1 MSTAKG
7 RPPFRAD
14 HVGSLLRPAALRQAF
29 RRQAAKEIGDAEFCE
44 LQDQCI
50 RDVIAMQEQVGLK
63 VVTDGE
69 FRRGSYWGRFV
80 ERTDGFAI
88 KPASFKFRN
97 DAGHEVEFTAPY
109 ATRKIKRLQSLALD
123 EYMFLRG
130 ATKLTGKITLPAPS
144 TMHFYRC
151 NDYADR
157 AAYPD
162 VNSFFTDLA
171 KVFRQEITELAK
183 AGCNYV
189 QLDEVAVALLCDPA
203 IRDEIKRSGS
213 EPDVLVDLY
222 IKSIND
228 AVAECPS
235 EVMVGVHMC
244 RGNFKGHYLGAG
256 GYESVAERFFE
267 GTKVNHFL
275 LEYDTPRAGDFA
287 PLRFVPK
294 DKGVVLGVIS
304 SKSPVLEGLDALK
317 RRLDEATRYIDLDR
331 LAIGPQCGFAST
343 VAGNPVTE
351 EDERR
356 KLALV
361 VEAAREFWGSAQ

>member
-1 MSTAKG
+1 MAVREG

-14 HVGSLLRPAALRQAF
+14 HIGSLLRPPALRQAF
-29 RRQAAKEIGDAEFCE
+29 RRHAAKEMGDEEFAR

-50 RDVIAMQEQVGLK
+50 REVVDLQTQVGLQ

-109 ATRKIKRLQSLALD
+109 AKSKVKRVQPLALD
-123 EYMFLRG
+123 EYAFLRG
-130 ATKLTGKITLPAPS
+130 VTKLTAKITLPAPS

-151 NDYADR
+151 NDFANKAIYADTGG
-157 AAYPD
+157 
-162 VNSFFTDLA
+162 FFADLA
-171 KVFRQEITELAK
+171 AVYQQEIGELAK
-183 AGCNYV
+183 AGCRYI

-203 IRDEIKRSGS
+203 IRDQITRAGA
-213 EPDVLVDLY
+213 EPDVLVDRY
-222 IKSIND
+222 IDGINQ
-228 AVAECPS
+228 AVTACPS
-235 EVMVGVHMC
+235 DVVIGVHMC

-256 GYESVAERFFE
+256 GYASVAERFFAK
-267 GTKVNHFL
+267 TNVNHFL
-275 LEYDTPRAGDFA
+275 LEYDTPRAGDFT

-294 DKGVVLGVIS
+294 NKGVVLGLIS
-304 SKSPVLEGLDALK
+304 SKTAVLESLDVLK
-317 RRLDEATRYIDLDR
+317 RRTDEATRYIDLDR
-331 LAIGPQCGFAST
+331 LAISPQCGFAST
-343 VAGNPVTE
+343 VAGNPLTE
-351 EDERR
+351 DDERA

-361 VEAAREFWGSAQ
+361 VNAANSIWS